1 MNNEGVSGKSSE
13 GNQKVIFDILWQ
25 KTWLNCI
32 FFVVWKAE
40 FVSSKLGYLAEVL
53 SKQSI
58 EGAAWFL
65 LATYSKM

>member
-32 FFVVWKAE
+32 LFVVWKAE